1 MAINIYLPKILKE
14 EMFDLL
20 TRRYDA
26 SYDEIKQDDRH
37 QKFLIY
43 RDSINLI
50 QNYDEWLLR
59 IKQDV
64 RSAEIIF
71 KKLNEIQRNQFLGE
85 IRTLQ
90 YSSDLLPDW
99 QGVEIFA
106 CTKFMQ
112 YMLASE
118 VDGKWG
124 GQKNVVALFNETFE
138 LNKFCT
144 NSAMSQESVLDED
157 LAKRYCEIS
166 EILKAKIK
174 TDEEVKETFSFSDE
188 EEDYFQYFNRTLEQ
202 CGQVYVMCLDIKLYV
217 PLQESSNSY
226 DNVFKVLKDKINSVH
241 CLLGQIENLQSYLL
255 RLEPMQEIG
264 INLHCVLMINCKVSN
279 FSEDGVIA
287 QLDKKLKS
295 MLGFSSVNCDIKN
308 WGNILRKYRD
318 PKAVGLIKK
327 NNETSRYSCWY
338 WVYSYFFS
346 VDQVIGLNLETAET
360 THIVKILKTDS
371 LSFSKNT
378 SQKILEPL
386 VKEQISFGKMQDSLK
401 IKSIIDPKHLPQ
413 IAQGYLAKVALMDLP
428 NFLSAISHN
437 DRKTYKSLFYS
448 IELFCETLKTVTPK
462 LFNFVGIAS
471 ISKKHRSP
479 KFYSDNLTR
488 LGLIWFDLLVQL
500 NSEINLRHYLIS
512 HDLESDNTNIFCG
525 LFQSYK
531 EQILMIHEKPITAE
545 TIQEYENIL
554 TFLKSNLSGYRYK
567 SHIKYLDKTFEK
579 LRDYSGFLLE
589 EDVLVHRVYIQFSSM
604 GMGELSKKERS
615 AILTEFLR
623 VGRSTQPLR
632 WLRGYILRW
641 DEKPFKVGK
650 HKTLYADLTLVFNYD
665 PKLQQL
671 NIQEELT
678 NFLERFVQKYYQ
690 KDYDCYSSL
699 DRVDVSAGK
708 ITHTIEHRQIF
719 DGIRELSASSL
730 KIETTD
736 KLTRKAF
743 TESYLPYIC
752 YKSLFSSLSEWSIK
766 EKRLTTGQKP
776 KSKHRTVMK
785 KKDE

>member
-1 MAINIYLPKILKE
+1 MAISIYLPKILKE

-20 TRRYDA
+20 TRRYNA
-26 SYDEIKQDDRH
+26 SYDEIRPDDRH

-64 RSAEIIF
+64 RSAEIVYEKMNLIERE
-71 KKLNEIQRNQFLGE
+71 KFLEG
-85 IRTLQ
+85 ISTLQ
-90 YSSDLLPDW
+90 YTSELLPNW
-99 QGVEIFA
+99 QGLEIPT
-106 CTKFMQ
+106 CRKFMK
-112 YMLASE
+112 YMLESE
-118 VDGKWG
+118 FCSSRDNP
-124 GQKNVVALFNETFE
+124 KNSVMLFNGTFK

-144 NSAMSQESVLDED
+144 DNSKDFYCFSKED
-157 LAKRYCEIS
+157 LARTYIQIS
-166 EILKAKIK
+166 EIIK
-174 TDEEVKETFSFSDE
+174 TKVKADATVGDTFNLSDE
-188 EEDYFQYFNRTLEQ
+188 EESYFQYFNCTLDQ
-202 CGQVYVMCLDIKLYV
+202 FGQLYVMCLDIKLYAS
-217 PLQESSNSY
+217 LQDASMSY
-226 DNVFKVLKDKINSVH
+226 DTLFKVLKDKISTVRQ
-241 CLLGQIENLQSYLL
+241 LIGQIENLQSCLL
-255 RLEPMQEIG
+255 RLEPMQELG
-264 INLHCVLMINCKVSN
+264 INLHCVLMFNCKGSN
-279 FSEDGVIA
+279 FSEDGIIA

-295 MLGFSSVNCDIKN
+295 IPGFSSANYDIGN
-308 WGNILRKYRD
+308 WGKILRKYHD
-318 PKAVGLIKK
+318 TKAGGLIKK
-327 NNETSRYSCWY
+327 NNEASRYSCWY
-338 WVYSYFFS
+338 WIYSYFFT
-346 VDQVIGLNLETAET
+346 VNQVIGLNLEEGKSTYEIKPLFS
-360 THIVKILKTDS
+360 HS
-371 LSFSKNT
+371 LLPPNT
-378 SQKILEPL
+378 LQKILEPP
-386 VKEQISFGKMQDSLK
+386 VKEQISFGEMQDSLK

-471 ISKKHRSP
+471 ISNKHRSP

-531 EQILMIHEKPITAE
+531 EQILMIHEKPITAK

-554 TFLKSNLSGYRYK
+554 IFLKSNLSGYRYK

-579 LRDYSGFLLE
+579 LRDYSSFLLE

-641 DEKPFKVGK
+641 DEKPFEVGK

-665 PKLQQL
+665 PKLQEL
-671 NIQEELT
+671 NIKEGLT

-690 KDYDCYSSL
+690 KDCDCYSSL
-699 DRVDVSAGK
+699 DSVDVSAGK

-766 EKRLTTGQKP
+766 EKRFTTGQKP

-785 KKDE
+785 KEDE